1 MIKQLFTLYKL
12 GRKLAKSD
20 VLNIVSKFKKPPLAI
35 KILFQILS
43 FSFSNSKKNILNENE
58 GEKLSKSLQ
67 SMGTTFIKLGQ
78 FLVTRP
84 DIIGEELA
92 KQLEGLQDRLPPFS
106 LSEAKSI
113 IKKDLGE
120 ETFNSIIDLSEPVAA
135 ASIAQ
140 VHKAKIIDT
149 GTIKDVA
156 IKILRP
162 DIKKRFNEE
171 IDALMLFAFL
181 VESFIKKT
189 KRLKL
194 MEVVFLLKEITNL
207 EMDLR
212 FEAAAANEYA
222 ENTKNDAGFRVPTTY
237 WNFTSENVMTLDW
250 VDGVSI
256 RETEDLQRR
265 NIDTKQIASDII
277 QHFLRHAVRDGFFH
291 ADMHQGNI
299 FIDNGTIKDVA
310 IKILRPDIKKK
321 FNEEID
327 ALMLFAFLV
336 ESFIKKTKRLK
347 LMEVV
352 FLLKEITNLEMDL
365 RFEAAAANEYAENT
379 KNDAGFR
386 VPIIY
391 WNFTSENVM
400 TLDWVDGVSIR
411 ETEDLQR
418 RNIDT
423 KQISSD
429 IIQHFLRHAVRD
441 GFFHADM
448 HQGNIFIDNNGQI
461 VPIDFGIM
469 GRLDNLSKRFLAEIL
484 FGFIQRDYK
493 KVAEVHLVAGLVPK
507 DVPVND
513 LAQALRSIGEPIF
526 GQSVKDISGG
536 KLLKQLFDV
545 TEKFNMQTQPQLLM
559 LQKTMVVVEGV
570 ARKLNPDTNIWETS
584 KPVLENWLRDTK
596 DPINTLSEGLKSTTE
611 VIKRLPDFPEI
622 MDKANQALTF
632 LASGQIPRNSNSFT
646 ALNEKKLE
654 MIAFRNQ
661 SIVGLLLLVIFG
673 LLVF

>member
-1 MIKQLFTLYKL
+1 MIKKFITLFKL
-12 GRKLAKSD
+12 GRKVAKSD
-20 VLNIVSKFKKPPLAI
+20 ILELASKFQEPPLII
-35 KILFQILS
+35 KILFKILAIS
-43 FSFSNSKKNILNENE
+43 FTKKETLEANKDE
-58 GEKLSKSLQ
+58 GERLSSSLE

-78 FLVTRP
+78 FLATRP
-84 DIIGEELA
+84 DIIGEELS
-92 KQLEGLQDRLPPFS
+92 KRLENLQDRLPPFS
-106 LSEAKSI
+106 SYEAKEI

-120 ETFNSIIDLSEPVAA
+120 ETFNTILNLSEPIAA

-140 VHKAKIIDT
+140 VHKAQINDE

-162 DIKKRFNEE
+162 NIKKIFNEE
-171 IDALMLFAFL
+171 IDAIMLFAFL

-194 MEVVFLLKEITNL
+194 VEVVFLLKEITNL

-222 ENTKNDAGFRVPTTY
+222 ENTKNDAGFRVP
-237 WNFTSENVMTLDW
+237 
-250 VDGVSI
+250 
-256 RETEDLQRR
+256 Q
-265 NIDTKQIASDII
+265 
-277 QHFLRHAVRDGFFH
+277 
-291 ADMHQGNI
+291 
-299 FIDNGTIKDVA
+299 
-310 IKILRPDIKKK
+310 
-321 FNEEID
+321 
-327 ALMLFAFLV
+327 
-336 ESFIKKTKRLK
+336 
-347 LMEVV
+347 
-352 FLLKEITNLEMDL
+352 
-365 RFEAAAANEYAENT
+365 
-379 KNDAGFR
+379 
-386 VPIIY
+386 IY

-400 TLDWVDGVSIR
+400 TLDWIDGVSIR
-411 ETEDLQR
+411 ETEELKR

-423 KQISSD
+423 KKIAED

-448 HQGNIFIDNNGQI
+448 HQGNIFIDNNGEI
-461 VPIDFGIM
+461 APIDFGIM
-469 GRLDNLSKRFLAEIL
+469 GRLDRLSKRFLAEIL
-484 FGFIQRDYK
+484 YGFIQRDYK

-507 DVPVND
+507 EVPIDD

-526 GQSVKDISGG
+526 GQAVKDISGG

-570 ARKLNPDTNIWETS
+570 ARKLHPETNIWTTS
-584 KPVLENWLRDTK
+584 KPVLESWLRETK
-596 DPINTLSEGLKSTTE
+596 DPINTLNETIQSTSE
-611 VIKRLPDFPEI
+611 VIKRLPEFPEI

-632 LASGQIPRNSNSFT
+632 LASGQIPQNSNSFT
-646 ALNEKKLE
+646 ALNNKKSE

-661 SIVGLLLLVIFG
+661 SVIGLLLLVILG